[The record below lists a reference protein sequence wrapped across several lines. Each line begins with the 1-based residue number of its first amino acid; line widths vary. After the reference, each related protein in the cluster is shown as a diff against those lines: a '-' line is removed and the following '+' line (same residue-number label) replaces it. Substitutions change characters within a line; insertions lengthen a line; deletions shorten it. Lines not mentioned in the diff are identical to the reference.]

1 MTYSLQSKINS
12 DINLK
17 KFLRENSYWYKAL
30 NRNESVFPQF
40 AYDMKVKYKLTTSD
54 KINRTIDNI
63 SMLQSFLEVLKQMVY
78 NFWRGELVM
87 NEIMKKTYELIDVLE
102 SSELMKD
109 IDMYRRRI
117 ENNKELS
124 SLIQEGNSVDDEYV
138 LLDIKRRLYKNSD
151 YKNYMN
157 KYNELM
163 YLVMDINQRYNELL
177 GKGSCR
183 K

>member
-63 SMLQSFLEVLKQMVY
+63 GMLQSFLEVLK
-78 NFWRGELVM
+78 
-87 NEIMKKTYELIDVLE
+87 
-102 SSELMKD
+102 
-109 IDMYRRRI
+109 
-117 ENNKELS
+117 
-124 SLIQEGNSVDDEYV
+124 
-138 LLDIKRRLYKNSD
+138 
-151 YKNYMN
+151 
-157 KYNELM
+157 
-163 YLVMDINQRYNELL
+163 
-177 GKGSCR
+177 
-183 K
+183 